1 MKKIEENRNEEK
13 NHHWKGKRQQ
23 QKKQTEKLK
32 IFPKKLNVLKSKFA
46 CRQLLLK
53 PSTLTC
59 YIIITLVQLALTLK

>member
-1 MKKIEENRNEEK
+1 MKKKIITERENDNNK
-13 NHHWKGKRQQ
+13 
-23 QKKQTEKLK
+23 KKQTEKLK